1 MLLERVLELGF
12 TIIPSFTEFYR
23 VSMLLEK
30 VWSLV
35 SWFYRVSLSCT
46 ELYLVLPSFYAA

>member
-46 ELYLVLPSFYAA
+46 ELYRVLPSFYAA